1 MDIET
6 MKQLIKKYEPGHAA
20 FVTRAAV
27 AERYYR
33 NETDI
38 LFRDKPKDKGKEES
52 DNPLRNAD
60 NRIPRNFHGLIV
72 NQKASYAFT
81 APPLFDVGNTAANKH
96 ITKALG
102 DEYAKN
108 CMELCVNAANTS
120 IGWVHYW
127 QGDSGFE
134 WAVVPSEQV
143 IPVFDRS
150 LKRRLIGAMR
160 VYPDIDD
167 ATGDNYTVYEYWT
180 DTECQAFRRRVG
192 ETLGIDT
199 DKEEIFHEVGHLIE
213 NYMMDQDAVRKYK
226 EFLVDGLTYSDII
239 TKTYYNSVGKSVDIY
254 ILKGSRFESEYQA
267 RLYINKTSEALK
279 PDGTINVD
287 LLGESIS
294 EAFRKYM
301 NNEIVSDEVKKM
313 IEGVVL

>member
-1 MDIET
+1 

-108 CMELCVNAANTS
+108 CM
-120 IGWVHYW
+120 
-127 QGDSGFE
+127 
-134 WAVVPSEQV
+134 
-143 IPVFDRS
+143 DR
-150 LKRRLIGAMR
+150 LGA
-160 VYPDIDD
+160 
-167 ATGDNYTVYEYWT
+167 
-180 DTECQAFRRRVG
+180 
-192 ETLGIDT
+192 
-199 DKEEIFHEVGHLIE
+199 
-213 NYMMDQDAVRKYK
+213 
-226 EFLVDGLTYSDII
+226 
-239 TKTYYNSVGKSVDIY
+239 
-254 ILKGSRFESEYQA
+254 
-267 RLYINKTSEALK
+267 
-279 PDGTINVD
+279 
-287 LLGESIS
+287 LLAG
-294 EAFRKYM
+294 R
-301 NNEIVSDEVKKM
+301 
-313 IEGVVL
+313 